1 MHWAKTHRHLAIDL
15 TPSNV
20 LACTLDDLPG
30 ARNAVELAGDND
42 EGYGP
47 LVEAIATRYGV
58 SVDRVAT
65 AIGTSGA
72 NFLVALALVE
82 RRDDVLVEQP
92 AYDPLLAVA
101 GSVGA
106 RVLRFE
112 RRFEDR
118 YALDPGRVARA
129 MTSSTRLVMLTQPHN
144 PTSGLSDDEAIAEIA
159 AAAARRGA
167 YVLVDEVYLDAA
179 RGCGARPAA
188 LLADNIISTNSL
200 TKSYGLAG
208 LRCGWAIASP
218 GIAERIRRAR
228 DLVDG
233 TGALPAERLSVV
245 AFAHLEPLSE
255 RARTVLE
262 PNGRMF
268 REWLANTAQLE
279 GFANRGTV
287 AFPRIRAKEDAGR
300 FCRVLEQRDVGV
312 VPGHFFEAPAHFRIG
327 LGVTPETLRVGL
339 ARIAEALLNPENLLT
354 LHPEPFLKPDA

>member
-1 MHWAKTHRHLAIDL
+1 MTPSLYMHWAKTHRHLPIDL

-20 LACTLDDLPG
+20 LACALDDLPG
-30 ARNAVELAGDND
+30 ARNALDLAGDND

-58 SVDRVAT
+58 SMERVAT

-82 RRDDVLVEQP
+82 RGDDVLVEQP

-101 GSVGA
+101 GSIGA

-112 RRFEDR
+112 RRFEDN
-118 YALDPGRVARA
+118 YALEPGRVARA
-129 MTSSTRLVMLTQPHN
+129 MTSSTRLVILTQPHN
-144 PTSGLSDDEAIAEIA
+144 PTGGLAEDDAIAAIA
-159 AAAARRGA
+159 AAAARQRA

-179 RGCGARPAA
+179 RGCGARPAV

-218 GIAERIRRAR
+218 EIAERIRRAR

-233 TGALPAERLSVV
+233 TGAIPAERLSVV
-245 AFAHLEPLSE
+245 AFAHLERLAE

-262 PNGRMF
+262 PNGRMV

-279 GFANRGTV
+279 GFVNAGTV
-287 AFPRIRAKEDAGR
+287 AFPRIRGEADAGP
-300 FCRVLEQRDVGV
+300 FCRALEQKEVAV
-312 VPGHFFEAPAHFRIG
+312 VPGHFFESPAHFRIG
-327 LGVTPETLRVGL
+327 LGVKPETLRTGL
-339 ARIAEALLNPENLLT
+339 ARIREALLKPE
-354 LHPEPFLKPDA
+354 A